1 MVEIIDRH
9 HGCIIEFSGHSILC
23 AFGAPEPRT
32 NHAEL
37 AVRCAIEMQAELER
51 AHRTW
56 ENAETKLWHG
66 QGTNRLRMHIGIH
79 TGAVIAGN
87 VGARSRVKYA
97 VIGEPLNVVAR
108 VEHLNAELKTETLL
122 TDDALVRLPAELRG
136 RTEALGDYPVVGRGR
151 AVTIHVVR

>member
-1 MVEIIDRH
+1 
-9 HGCIIEFSGHSILC
+9 
-23 AFGAPEPRT
+23 
-32 NHAEL
+32 
-37 AVRCAIEMQAELER
+37 
-51 AHRTW
+51 
-56 ENAETKLWHG
+56 
-66 QGTNRLRMHIGIH
+66 
-79 TGAVIAGN
+79 VIAGN